1 MEPLSFRLATLN
13 TGLVRVEIFNLDVRE
28 AIPARRER
36 QEALPALLLEADH
49 DIICLQEVFS
59 RPQQQW
65 LKRAL
70 ADGPWQ
76 VIGSTDGALPGQRNW
91 GLVTLV
97 RRDLFTVITR
107 RDVGFHPADWTEVLF
122 GPKGAMALELAPKNI
137 EGQRQK
143 HSSAQ
148 PGVSVT
154 AQTSPYAPAPSFWV
168 VNLHATYGG
177 LNHDFAGDAATE
189 LRTQQL
195 RKIGQEFGDQRAF
208 LVGDY
213 NAGPHVSRAAYNC
226 LTQEFGATDVI
237 APGEN
242 PLSFRTW
249 DPSNPLHD
257 SILNRDGV
265 VHDEHHGRI
274 DHIFGTA
281 RVQKHYHTTNAK
293 MIWDQ
298 PVISAN
304 ALRRG
309 AKVCPSDHYG
319 LELCVTAR

>member
-1 MEPLSFRLATLN
+1 MESLSFRLATLN
-13 TGLVRVEIFNLDVRE
+13 TGLVRVEIFNLDIRE

-36 QEALPALLLEADH
+36 QQALPALLLKADH

-65 LKRAL
+65 LKRTL
-70 ADGPWQ
+70 ADSPWQ
-76 VIGSTDGALPGQRNW
+76 VICSTDDALPGQRNW

-97 RRDLFTVITR
+97 RRNLFQVTNR

-122 GPKGAMALELAPKNI
+122 GPKGAMALELTPTSTPA
-137 EGQRQK
+137 QK
-143 HSSAQ
+143 QEQSMATSGA
-148 PGVSVT
+148 T
-154 AQTSPYAPAPSFWV
+154 AQGSDHAASPSFWV

-177 LNHDFAGDAATE
+177 LNHDFAGDAAVE

-195 RKIGQEFGDQRAF
+195 RQIGQEFGNQLAF
-208 LVGDY
+208 LVGDF
-213 NAGPHVSRAAYNC
+213 NAGPHVSRAAYDC
-226 LTQEFGATDVI
+226 LIHEFGAIDFI

-242 PLSFRTW
+242 PMSFRTW
-249 DPSNPLHD
+249 DPGNPLHD

-265 VHDEHHGRI
+265 VHDAHHGRI

-281 RVQKHYHTTNAK
+281 SVQKHYQATNAK

-304 ALRRG
+304 IPHPN

>member
-36 QEALPALLLEADH
+36 QQALPALLLEADH

-97 RRDLFTVITR
+97 RRDLFKVITR

-122 GPKGAMALELAPKNI
+122 GPKGAMALELAPKNL

-143 HSSAQ
+143 RSSAQ
-148 PGVSVT
+148 PGVSAT
-154 AQTSPYAPAPSFWV
+154 AQTNPSAPSPSFWV

-213 NAGPHVSRAAYNC
+213 NAGPHVSRAAYDC
-226 LTQEFGATDVI
+226 LTHEFGATDLI

-265 VHDEHHGRI
+265 VHDAHHGRI

-281 RVQKHYHTTNAK
+281 LVQKHYHTTNAK

-304 ALRRG
+304 APHPG
-309 AKVCPSDHYG
+309 VKVCPSDHYG